1 MFNDAEPTFLSPAVG
16 NAVNSAEV
24 RRVFLDLDKYN
35 RLLDRLSVDAYARPI
50 RPLVLTLTLAA
61 TGRRIGEVLMLR
73 IRDVDFE
80 RAVATWRIEKKRRDD
95 YYVTLPIPR
104 RLADVLQKYATWNAV
119 SDLFFP
125 VSRTQAYYDVKRTLK
140 AYGLVAWR
148 PHDLR
153 HAFILKALLETRSI
167 ELVRRYTQHASYSEL
182 LEYARI
188 VGLELDKPPF
198 EL

>member
-1 MFNDAEPTFLSPAVG
+1 VDDA
-16 NAVNSAEV
+16 

-35 RLLDRLSVDAYARPI
+35 RLLERLSADAYAKPTRP
-50 RPLVLTLTLAA
+50 PVLTLTLAA
-61 TGRRIGEVLMLR
+61 TGRRIGEVLSLR
-73 IRDVDFE
+73 ARDVDFE
-80 RAVATWRIEKKRRDD
+80 KSAATWRIEKKRRGD

-104 RLADVLQKYATWNAV
+104 RLADVLQKYVTWNAV
-119 SDLFFP
+119 SDLLFP
-125 VSRTQAYYDVKRTLK
+125 VSRTQAYYDVKRTLRQ
-140 AYGLVAWR
+140 YGLVAWR

-153 HAFILKALLETRSI
+153 HAFILRALLETRSI

-198 EL
+198 EI

>member
-1 MFNDAEPTFLSPAVG
+1 VDD
-16 NAVNSAEV
+16 V
-24 RRVFLDLDKYN
+24 RRIFLDLDKYN
-35 RLLDRLSVDAYARPI
+35 RLLERLSADAYARPT
-50 RPLVLTLTLAA
+50 RPSVLTLTLAA
-61 TGRRIGEVLMLR
+61 TGRRIGEVLLLR
-73 IRDVDFE
+73 ARDVDFE
-80 RAVATWRIEKKRRDD
+80 RSTATWRIEKKRRGD

-104 RLADVLQKYATWNAV
+104 RLADVLQKYVTWNAA
-119 SDLFFP
+119 SDLLFP
-125 VSRTQAYYDVKRTLK
+125 VSRTQAYYDVKKTLRQ
-140 AYGLVAWR
+140 YGLVAWR

-198 EL
+198 EI

>member
-1 MFNDAEPTFLSPAVG
+1 VDDA
-16 NAVNSAEV
+16 

-35 RLLDRLSVDAYARPI
+35 RLLQRLSADAYARPT
-50 RPLVLTLTLAA
+50 RPPVLTLTLAA
-61 TGRRIGEVLMLR
+61 TGRRIGEVLSLR
-73 IRDVDFE
+73 ARDVDFE
-80 RAVATWRIEKKRRDD
+80 KSAATWRIEKKMRGD

-104 RLADVLQKYATWNAV
+104 RLTDVMQKYVTWNAV
-119 SDLFFP
+119 SDLLFP
-125 VSRTQAYYDVKRTLK
+125 VSRTQAYYDVKKTLK
-140 AYGLVAWR
+140 QYGLVAWR

-182 LEYARI
+182 LEYAMI

-198 EL
+198 EI

>member
-1 MFNDAEPTFLSPAVG
+1 MDDA
-16 NAVNSAEV
+16 

-35 RLLDRLSVDAYARPI
+35 RLLERLSADAYAKPTRP
-50 RPLVLTLTLAA
+50 PVLTLTLAA
-61 TGRRIGEVLMLR
+61 TGRRIGEVLSLR
-73 IRDVDFE
+73 ARDVDFE
-80 RAVATWRIEKKRRDD
+80 KSAATWRIEKKRRGD

-104 RLADVLQKYATWNAV
+104 RLADVLQKYVTWNAV
-119 SDLFFP
+119 SDLLFP
-125 VSRTQAYYDVKRTLK
+125 VSRTQAYYDVKRTLRQ
-140 AYGLVAWR
+140 YGLVAWR

-153 HAFILKALLETRSI
+153 HAFILRALLETRSI

-198 EL
+198 EI